1 MGKSTTAKMFRDL
14 GVPVWDADATVHRLY
29 AKGGAAVQPVADL
42 VPGSEQHGT
51 IDRTVLKAAIKA
63 DPTLLK
69 KLENL
74 VHPLVAADRAEF
86 ISRHRDAPLVVL
98 DIPLLYET
106 GGDGHVDRVAVVS
119 TSPAA
124 QRARVLARPGMTP
137 ETFEDL
143 LSRQVPDDEKRR
155 KADYLIPTDTIQGA
169 RAAVSRLVLQL
180 TGGTDA

>member
-14 GVPVWDADATVHRLY
+14 GIPVWDADATVHRLY
-29 AKGGAAVQPVADL
+29 AKGGAAVRPVADL
-42 VPGSEQHGT
+42 VPGSEQHGA

-86 ISRHRDAPLVVL
+86 ISHHRDAPLVVL

-106 GGDGHVDRVAVVS
+106 DGDRHVDRVAVVS
-119 TSPAA
+119 TSPEI
-124 QRARVLARPGMTP
+124 QRARVLARAGMTP

-143 LSRQVPDDEKRR
+143 LSRQVPDEEKRR

-169 RAAVSRLVLQL
+169 RGAVIRLVSQL
-180 TGGTDA
+180 TGGIDA